1 MVSGVFRGYKMGTLT
16 RNELGKFCFDN
27 ALCTFVMVYEK
38 ELIIIDIN

>member
-16 RNELGKFCFDN
+16 RNGLGKFGFDN